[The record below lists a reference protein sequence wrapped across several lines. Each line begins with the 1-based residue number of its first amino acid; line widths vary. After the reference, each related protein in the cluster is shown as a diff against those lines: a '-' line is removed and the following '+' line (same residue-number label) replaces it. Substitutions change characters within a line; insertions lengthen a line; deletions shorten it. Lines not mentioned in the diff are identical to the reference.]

1 MKLKLVSCEWDF
13 KEIKK
18 IGEIIKEP
26 LFEDVVFSDKQKEF
40 IKLAI
45 TKLKAGHKLNL
56 LFSGLAGTGKTY
68 SAKMIACE
76 TQKPFVYITGSLG
89 RRKIIDMLL
98 DLKPNALIL
107 IDEIHNL
114 SERVSEIIYPAI
126 EYNEL
131 YLNGNRKIIDAVF
144 IGTTTEPEKLPKP
157 LLDRF
162 MRIEF
167 EEPDINMTTQILK
180 KMGLTDECIN
190 LMTNYTLN
198 IRILKKI
205 IDYMK
210 LYGGLN
216 KENLIKVFRM
226 MKINVYSGLSEEQE
240 AYIDYLKEVKRA
252 GLRNLSL
259 VLRRSENYLKL
270 DIEPD
275 LIRKRM
281 ILISSRGR
289 ELNPE
294 FLDFSYENLKKEEEK
309 NHSNY
314 SINER
319 EIAIKYL
326 NDNPHLKEKFG
337 NKYLELVDFLAEKIA
352 VGISP
357 DTIDIESWGNDIGF
371 KESYKNNYLEEL

>member
-1 MKLKLVSCEWDF
+1 ME
-13 KEIKK
+13 
-18 IGEIIKEP
+18 
-26 LFEDVVFSDKQKEF
+26 
-40 IKLAI
+40 
-45 TKLKAGHKLNL
+45 
-56 LFSGLAGTGKTY
+56 
-68 SAKMIACE
+68 
-76 TQKPFVYITGSLG
+76 
-89 RRKIIDMLL
+89 
-98 DLKPNALIL
+98 
-107 IDEIHNL
+107 
-114 SERVSEIIYPAI
+114 
-126 EYNEL
+126 
-131 YLNGNRKIIDAVF
+131 IDAVF